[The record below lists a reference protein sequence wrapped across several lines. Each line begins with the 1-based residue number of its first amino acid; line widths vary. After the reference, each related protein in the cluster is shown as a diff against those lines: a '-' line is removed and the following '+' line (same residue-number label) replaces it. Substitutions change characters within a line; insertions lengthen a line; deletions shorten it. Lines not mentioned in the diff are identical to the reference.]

1 MIPGLYNPKVYR
13 RVDWNKDLTL
23 KDSNGTA
30 VNLSGYT
37 FSSSVW
43 NKERSKKFCEM
54 TVTVTN
60 SNNGL
65 LTMSMSEAQTT
76 ILPDVCFYDLKS
88 AVGSNTDYWI
98 TGQLSV
104 SEGYTA

>member
-1 MIPGLYNPKVYR
+1 
-13 RVDWNKDLTL
+13 L

-54 TVTVTN
+54 TVSITN
-60 SNNGL
+60 SNNGE
-65 LTMSMSEAQTT
+65 LTMSMTEAQTT
-76 ILPDVCFYDLKS
+76 ILPDACFYDLKS
-88 AVGSNTDYWI
+88 AVGNNTDYWI